1 MKFMELYVFN
11 DYIKVTDLNN
21 MKGKLIYIGVYSPF
35 ESFKLSDFKENFID
49 QLKNKHSDFNQ
60 YSRIK
65 ILSEQD
71 WTIEYFIYVFE
82 QKMYNKNKTKYIHLP
97 KEIIGILNNTNI
109 NDNDKKYILKNIMN
123 EII

>member
-11 DYIKVTDLNN
+11 DYIKVIDLNN
-21 MKGKLIYIGVYSPF
+21 MRGKLIYIGVYSPF
-35 ESFKLSDFKENFID
+35 ESFKLSDFKEKFID

-71 WTIEYFIYVFE
+71 WTIEDFIYVFE
-82 QKMYNKNKTKYIHLP
+82 QKMYNKNKTKHIHLP
-97 KEIIGILNNTNI
+97 KEIINILNNINI
-109 NDNDKKYILKNIMN
+109 NDNNKKYILKNIMN
-123 EII
+123 KII

>member
-21 MKGKLIYIGVYSPF
+21 MSGKLIYIGVYSQF

-71 WTIEYFIYVFE
+71 WTIEDFIYVFE
-82 QKMYNKNKTKYIHLP
+82 QKMYNKNKTKHIHLP

-109 NDNDKKYILKNIMN
+109 NDSDKKYILKNIMN
-123 EII
+123 QII